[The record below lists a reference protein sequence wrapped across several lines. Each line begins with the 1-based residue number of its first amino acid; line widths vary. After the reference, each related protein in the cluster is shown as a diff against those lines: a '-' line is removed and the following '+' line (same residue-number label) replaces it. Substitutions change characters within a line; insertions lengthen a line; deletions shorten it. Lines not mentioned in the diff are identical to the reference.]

1 MIRLLD
7 GPAAGSELSLRRA
20 PYFLRVVI
28 DRRSGKVDAL
38 DMLDD
43 TPLPGE
49 AVHVYQGQR
58 DTLRMLPDDIIV
70 CVRGPGGLQQAG
82 GASGDYQHRADV
94 DGEQLRDTAA
104 WRAWVTDEVRRSE
117 DREPVLP
124 AGMEA
129 GS

>member
-20 PYFLRVVI
+20 PLYLRVVI
-28 DRRSGKVDAL
+28 DAAGKVDAL

-43 TPLPGE
+43 KPQPGE
-49 AVHVYQGQR
+49 TVHVYRGER
-58 DTLRMLPDDIIV
+58 DTLFALRDDIFI

-82 GASGDYQHRADV
+82 GAKGDFHHLDGV

-104 WRAWVTDEVRRSE
+104 WRAWVHQEVE
-117 DREPVLP
+117 NVEGREVVHP
-124 AGMEA
+124 AGMSHA
-129 GS
+129 G